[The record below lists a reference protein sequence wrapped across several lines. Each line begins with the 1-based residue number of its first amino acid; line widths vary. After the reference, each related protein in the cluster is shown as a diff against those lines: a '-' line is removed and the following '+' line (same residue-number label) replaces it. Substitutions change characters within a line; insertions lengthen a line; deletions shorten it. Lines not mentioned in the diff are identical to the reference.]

1 MSNLLVQN
9 IKHTNNTQ
17 SIAVDTSGNVTA
29 SGTMAVDTIKGNAS
43 AGSMTIVG
51 EGGSN
56 TTNIQQ
62 GLAKVFSSFA
72 HESGT
77 PTAKD
82 TFNISS
88 YADSGVG
95 VAGHNYTNNMS
106 VANHCVVAMA
116 NYRDSSAQVKNI
128 CRNENTSFSTSSH
141 ATITVEQDFTVKDS
155 ENTSSTAHGD
165 LA

>member
-1 MSNLLVQN
+1 MTSQL
-9 IKHTNNTQ
+9 K
-17 SIAVDTSGNVTA
+17 VDKLQGRTT
-29 SGTMAVDTIKGNAS
+29 
-43 AGSMTIVG
+43 AGSIVVTS
-51 EGGSN
+51 EGTSVE
-56 TTNIQQ
+56 TNLQQ

-82 TFNISS
+82 TFNVAS
-88 YADSGVG
+88 YTDSGTG
-95 VAGHNYTNNMS
+95 NATHNYTNNMS

-116 NYRDSSAQVKNI
+116 NYRESSAQVKNI
-128 CRNENTSFSTSSH
+128 CRNENSSFSTSSH
-141 ATITVEQDFTVKDS
+141 ATITVEQDFTTKDS

>member
-9 IKHTNNTQ
+9 IKHTNNTT
-17 SIAVDTSGNVTA
+17 AVEINTSA
-29 SGTMAVDTIKGNAS
+29 Q
-43 AGSMTIVG
+43 MTVKG
-51 EGGSN
+51 EGSA
-56 TTNIQQ
+56 TTNLQQ